1 VGVREP
7 IQRRRG
13 VYILPNLL
21 TTGNLFSGFY
31 AIVSVMSANYV
42 RAAVAIFIA
51 VVFDM
56 LDGQIARLTR
66 TTSRFGLEYDSLADL
81 ISFGMAP
88 GLLIYMWALNGYG
101 RLGWVAAFLFVA
113 CGALRL
119 ARYNVQAA
127 GGDGRYFTG
136 LPIPAAAGLIAA
148 TVLLDDYILR
158 LGKELRPI
166 IMLLMT
172 YLLAFLMVSRVRYRA
187 FKSIHLPQRR
197 PFELLVGSVLTLI
210 MFVLAPQVMLFAVF
224 ALYAFSGLVELPL
237 RLLTR
242 KIRRMPLTESGE
254 HRAR

>member
-1 VGVREP
+1 MSEVVH
-7 IQRRRG
+7 RRRG
-13 VYILPNLL
+13 IYLLPNLL

-31 AIVSVMSANYV
+31 AVVSIMSANYV
-42 RAAVAIFIA
+42 RAAVAIFFA
-51 VVFDM
+51 VVFDI

-66 TTSRFGLEYDSLADL
+66 TSSRFGLEYDSLADL
-81 ISFGMAP
+81 VSFGVAP
-88 GLLIYMWALNGYG
+88 GLLIYTWALTGYG

-119 ARYNVQAA
+119 ARYNVMAA
-127 GGDGRYFTG
+127 SGDGRHFTG

-148 TVLLDDYILR
+148 TVLLDDHILR

-166 IMLLMT
+166 VILLMT

-187 FKSIHLPQRR
+187 FKGMHLPQRR

-210 MFVLAPQVMLFAVF
+210 MFTLAPQVMLFTVF
-224 ALYAFSGLVELPL
+224 AVYACSGLIEPPL
-237 RLLTR
+237 RLLSR
-242 KIRRMPLTESGE
+242 KIRRTPLAESGE